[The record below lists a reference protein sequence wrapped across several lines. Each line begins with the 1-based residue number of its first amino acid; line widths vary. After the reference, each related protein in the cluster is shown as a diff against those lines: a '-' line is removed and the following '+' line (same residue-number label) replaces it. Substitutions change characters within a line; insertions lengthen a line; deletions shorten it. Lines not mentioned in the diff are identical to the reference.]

1 MSIKQIIQESVNRNP
16 LGLKE
21 ALEEELRG
29 RVALA
34 IEAKMSEMHEDED
47 EDDMDE
53 SFDLSDLTL
62 EELEDFMMS
71 EDFDQLDEISQEKLR
86 NYHAAAGSDRQKAK
100 ATVQKTMDMKKPS
113 PSTVNKASDAYK
125 RFQKRGK
132 AMTMAANKMKES
144 FDLSDYTLEELE
156 DFMMSEDFDQLDEIS
171 KKTLASYVKKSSDA
185 EEKARDAAREHNK
198 NKPYS
203 QHKTPADFASNPRA
217 ANRLTIGGLE
227 RRNLAR
233 NKMKD

>member
-34 IEAKMSEMHEDED
+34 LEAKMSEEDED
-47 EDDMDE
+47 EDLDE

-132 AMTMAANKMKES
+132 AMTMAANKMK
-144 FDLSDYTLEELE
+144 D
-156 DFMMSEDFDQLDEIS
+156 
-171 KKTLASYVKKSSDA
+171 
-185 EEKARDAAREHNK
+185 
-198 NKPYS
+198 
-203 QHKTPADFASNPRA
+203 
-217 ANRLTIGGLE
+217 
-227 RRNLAR
+227 
-233 NKMKD
+233 